1 MAKYRKHLP
10 QMAGDDLFLTDG
22 GLETSLIY
30 HDGFALP
37 HFAAFDLMKD
47 GQGRDA
53 LRRYYRRYAAIAAE
67 RRLGFVLESP
77 TWRANPDWAAKLGYS
92 PAALDKANRDA
103 IDLMFEIRDRF
114 ETAASPMVVSG
125 CLGPR
130 GDGYRPDRPMD
141 AGEAERYHAGQV
153 AAFRAAGADMVT
165 AVTMNT
171 EAEAVGIAR
180 AAMKAEM
187 PVAISFTVETD
198 GRLATGQ
205 PLGDAIRAVDAA
217 TAGAPLYDRVNCA
230 HPTHFEPALE
240 GGEDWVGRIGGIRA
254 NASRKSHAELDAATA
269 LDDGDPNDL
278 GARYAALRQK
288 YGRLTILGGCCGT
301 DHRHV
306 EAICLACTAAA

>member
-10 QMAGDDLFLTDG
+10 QLSSDDLFLTDG

-30 HDGFALP
+30 HDGYALP

-47 GQGRDA
+47 GDGREA
-53 LRRYYRRYAAIAAE
+53 LRRYYRRYAAIAAD

-77 TWRANPDWAAKLGYS
+77 TWRANPDWAAKLGYL

-103 IDLMFEIRDRF
+103 IDLMFEIRDAF

-130 GDGYRPDRPMD
+130 GDGYRPDRVMD
-141 AGEAERYHAGQV
+141 AAKAERYHAGQI

-165 AVTMNT
+165 AITMNY
-171 EAEAVGIAR
+171 EAEAIGIAR
-180 AAMKAEM
+180 AAAAAEM

-205 PLGDAIRAVDAA
+205 PLGEAIRAVDQA
-217 TAGAPLYDRVNCA
+217 TDSAPLYYMVNCA
-230 HPTHFEPALE
+230 HPTHFEPALAT
-240 GGEDWVGRIGGIRA
+240 GDDWVGRIGGIRA
-254 NASRKSHAELDAATA
+254 NASRKSHAELDAATG
-269 LDDGDPNDL
+269 LDDGDPEDL
-278 GARYAALRQK
+278 GEHTAALRRR
-288 YGRLTILGGCCGT
+288 YGRLTVLGGCCGT